1 MILAPPPDLIV
12 SYLNASDE
20 YATGDTMRVQ
30 FNVSNVGAGA
40 PFETYWQDILVS
52 LLNLTKTVFM
62 ISIHHYPS
70 LQLLFILGLYN

>member
-12 SYLNASDE
+12 SYLNVSDE

-30 FNVSNVGAGA
+30 FKVSNVGAGA

-62 ISIHHYPS
+62 ISIHHNPS